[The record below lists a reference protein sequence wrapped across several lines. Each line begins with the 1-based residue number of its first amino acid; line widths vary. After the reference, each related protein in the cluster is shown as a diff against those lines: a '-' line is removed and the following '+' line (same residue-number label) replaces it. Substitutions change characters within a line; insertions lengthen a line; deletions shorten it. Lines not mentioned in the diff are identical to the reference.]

1 MPRLNV
7 TIQVNGRPLRRAY
20 VEQATSWG
28 FVTTAWHLTDNR
40 GRVRDGNGDLGI
52 DSLTSTTDLRI
63 HAANSVVRVLDG
75 KAFNIA
81 VHQDKS
87 GVGDGTTINLN
98 TGAEQ
103 ADWFEIA
110 NRCLLAYELVYRQ
123 FEPFRT
129 AADPDFPLGRQRSLR
144 DTYEQAR
151 RIEIS
156 YPSQMPLA
164 KAAFAEPYAAS
175 TGFPMIHIQ
184 DEATDRRLFGDDDS
198 RPTLIASELSH
209 GLHFCG
215 FSASQ
220 RASIET
226 DYLGWL
232 ASDLAA
238 GGDARHA
245 IGKRTSPMV
254 AYLESLDQ
262 FGHRFHEYMRRVVQ
276 SVTSNTSPPG
286 LPTAPPNDAARRG
299 FVNAELSGNPATGP
313 RVLPRVAVFEPA
325 INGIRGA
332 APTVIPD
339 GRAIPVGRRRPLQPL
354 FTGGDDEGAVFG
366 AIFVDFANRTSLD
379 TAVSAYLNSARDGVR
394 TFGQYRT
401 WILDNFASDVPELD
415 AAASVWG
422 L

>member
-1 MPRLNV
+1 MPRINV

-28 FVTTAWHLTDNR
+28 FATTAWHLTDNR
-40 GRVRDGNGDLGI
+40 GRVRDQNGDLGI
-52 DSLTSTTDLRI
+52 DSLTAATDLRI

-87 GVGDGTTINLN
+87 GVSDGTTINLN

-123 FEPFRT
+123 FEPFRN
-129 AADPDFPLGRQRSLR
+129 AADPDFPLGKQRSLR
-144 DTYEQAR
+144 DTYDQAR
-151 RIEIS
+151 RIEVS
-156 YPSQMPLA
+156 YPSQMPFA
-164 KAAFAEPYAAS
+164 TAAFAEPHSGS
-175 TGFPMIHIQ
+175 TGFPLIHIQ
-184 DEATDRRLFGDDDS
+184 EEVTDQRLFGSAGD

-215 FSASQ
+215 YSASQ

-232 ASDLAA
+232 AADVAA
-238 GGDARHA
+238 GGDARHN
-245 IGKRTSPMV
+245 IGVRTTPMV
-254 AYLESLDQ
+254 AYLEALDQ

-276 SVTSNTSPPG
+276 AVSENTTPPRFPQS
-286 LPTAPPNDAARRG
+286 LPTDAVRRG
-299 FVNAELSGNPATGP
+299 FVDAELSGNPSVGLAVLAPAAVSASGIS
-313 RVLPRVAVFEPA
+313 RVVDLPPS
-325 INGIRGA
+325 NNLG
-332 APTVIPD
+332 
-339 GRAIPVGRRRPLQPL
+339 GRLAPVGRRVPLRPL

-366 AIFVDFANRTSLD
+366 AIFVDFASRTSLD

-401 WILDNFASDVPELD
+401 WIRDNFPSETAALDN
-415 AAASVWG
+415 AAAVWV